1 MDALCRYRGVLIRLR
16 IAKTPLV
23 CIWANKLDGR
33 EPVEISYH
41 DAQMKKP
48 PNSGAKFR
56 LQKTMSI
63 GALDAE
69 HDRRY
74 LETAFLETSVLP
86 VLQDTDDRR
95 SIVVGRTGVGKTAL
109 LLRME
114 QVETQVVRI
123 RPDAFSLKF
132 LSNSTILPYLSQLGV
147 HLNLFYKWLWRHVI
161 TTEIINAWAKREGE
175 LKRNAFQDFIRSKV
189 QPKRSQGRR
198 ALMNYRERF
207 ASSFWEHT
215 DERVKEL
222 VDTLEKNLEGE
233 LGAEL
238 QGIFKARVGASG
250 AVTRSTTSEVI
261 YRTQQIV
268 NDTQIHELDDI
279 LGYVQEHVLADAQ
292 KPFYVVI
299 DDLDKEWVDDR
310 YAYELTD
317 ALLEE
322 AGEFAK
328 MENVK
333 VIVAL
338 RDNIVEQLHS
348 HQRDKR
354 GRQRE
359 KHEDLM
365 IRIRWDEHQLVQ
377 LANLRLEQMVRKQYS
392 GKITLGEL
400 LPSGGKNKISGVQYV
415 LDRTFLRPRDL
426 IAFINTCIAQ
436 SKEGT
441 AIDWKTVHAAERIYS
456 AQRLVSLEDEWKENY
471 PGIGTVLR
479 VLRGMNDGFIPED
492 LDYERLMPVL
502 IEGEDDPEA
511 NTFPG
516 EIHKLVEIQS
526 VPLETVVRD
535 RIIPVLFQVGVI
547 GVKLTGAHPIEFSY
561 TIPDLLRNG
570 LHSDSY
576 LYFHPS
582 LYLSLDVV
590 QQQTRG

>member
-1 MDALCRYRGVLIRLR
+1 
-16 IAKTPLV
+16 
-23 CIWANKLDGR
+23 
-33 EPVEISYH
+33 
-41 DAQMKKP
+41 MKKP
-48 PNSGAKFR
+48 PTSGTKFR
-56 LQKTMSI
+56 LQKTMTI

-74 LETAFLETSVLP
+74 LESAFLETSILP
-86 VLQDTDDRR
+86 VLQDTGDRR
-95 SIVVGRTGVGKTAL
+95 SIVVGRTGAGKTAL

-132 LSNSTILPYLSQLGV
+132 LSNSTILPYLSELGV

-175 LKRNAFQDFIRSKV
+175 LKRNAFQEFIRSAV
-189 QPKRSQGRR
+189 QPKRTQGRR
-198 ALMNYRERF
+198 ALINYRERF

-233 LGAEL
+233 LGGGLE
-238 QGIFKARVGASG
+238 GIFNAKIGASG
-250 AVTRSTTSEVI
+250 TATRQTTSEIVH
-261 YRTQQIV
+261 RTQQIV
-268 NDTQIHELDDI
+268 NDTQIHELNDI

-292 KPFYVVI
+292 KPFYVVV

-310 YAYELTD
+310 YAYDLTD

-322 AGEFAK
+322 VGEFAK

-348 HQRDKR
+348 HQREKR

-365 IRIRWDEHQLVQ
+365 IRISWDEDQLLRLV
-377 LANLRLEQMVRKQYS
+377 NLRLEQMVRKQYS
-392 GKITLGEL
+392 GRITLAEL
-400 LPSGGKNKISGVQYV
+400 LPTGGKNKVSGVQYV
-415 LDRTFLRPRDL
+415 LNRTFLRPRDL

-436 SKEGT
+436 SKEGA
-441 AIDWKTVHAAERIYS
+441 AIDWKTLHAAERIYS

-471 PGIGTVLR
+471 PGVGAILR
-479 VLRGMNDGFIPED
+479 ILRGMNDGFTPEE
-492 LDYERLMPVL
+492 LDYERLIPVL
-502 IEGEDDPEA
+502 IAGEADPGA
-511 NTFPG
+511 ISLPG
-516 EIHKLVEIQS
+516 EIHQMVEIQK
-526 VPLETVVRD
+526 VPIATVVRE
-535 RIIPVLFQVGVI
+535 RIVPILFQVGVI

-561 TIPDLLRNG
+561 GTPDLLRNG
-570 LHSDSY
+570 LYSDSY

-582 LYLSLDVV
+582 LYLSLDIA
-590 QQQTRG
+590 QPQRTH